1 VRKRAAEGAAFR
13 HVGGGDSREVHNIQ
27 ASHFAEEFFISILA
41 LVKIDVIDVG
51 WERHGLEIDI

>member
-1 VRKRAAEGAAFR
+1 
-13 HVGGGDSREVHNIQ
+13 VGGGDSREVHNIQ